1 MAKIRRMVL
10 DIMKP
15 HEPSVIKYSSELAN
29 LDGIDGV
36 NLSMVE
42 IDDEVENIK
51 ATLEGDN
58 INYGKVEKII
68 DRLGG
73 SVHSIDK
80 VMCGKVIVEELTTP
94 QD

>member
-1 MAKIRRMVL
+1 M

-15 HEPSVIKYSSELAN
+15 LEPSVITYSSELAD
-29 LDGIDGV
+29 LDSIEGV

-42 IDDEVENIK
+42 IDHEVENIK
-51 ATLEGDN
+51 ATLEGNN
-58 INYGKVEKII
+58 IKYDKVEDVI

-73 SVHSIDK
+73 SVHSVDK
-80 VMCGKVIVEELTTP
+80 VLCGKAIVKELTTP

>member
-15 HEPSVIKYSSELAN
+15 HEPSVIEYSSELAN

-42 IDDEVENIK
+42 MDDEVENIK

-58 INYGKVEKII
+58 INYGKVEEII

-73 SVHSIDK
+73 SIHSIDK
-80 VMCGKVIVEELTTP
+80 VMCGKAIVEELTTP